1 MKGHD
6 GNLWDNTWTNKGK
19 RFLGYK
25 KNETDQYIVTDLWA
39 GSEDKDVPDGYAGL
53 LITKDTSK
61 YFLHS
66 LASLSLCKQNSI
78 LSDINLGSVGWSC
91 AVITTRLQCFKLLLL
106 LFIISKFYR
115 KSF

>member
-39 GSEDKDVPDGYAGL
+39 GSEDKDFPDGYAGL

-66 LASLSLCKQNSI
+66 LASLSLCKQNSNSVRHKSRI
-78 LSDINLGSVGWSC
+78 SWMELCSDNH
-91 AVITTRLQCFKLLLL
+91 
-106 LFIISKFYR
+106 
-115 KSF
+115 